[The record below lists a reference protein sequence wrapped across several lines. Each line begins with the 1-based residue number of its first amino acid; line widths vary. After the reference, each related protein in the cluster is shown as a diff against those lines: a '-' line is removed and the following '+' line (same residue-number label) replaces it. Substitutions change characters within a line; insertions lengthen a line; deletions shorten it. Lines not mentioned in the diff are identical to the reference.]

1 MNFKGFIIIFTLFLV
16 LFVGISA
23 VSAETNDTMDN
34 ITSEADDAILQSNED
49 NISQNNVEVLSSE
62 DSPSQQ
68 NQSNGSLNSTQTSP
82 AKSNL
87 KIAASFNFVKK
98 GSKYYIY
105 LKDSKGNPVAN
116 KKLTINYNGKTLE
129 RTTDKYGKTYVQI
142 KLSKSYTILK
152 VSFNGDDEYLSV
164 AKNLKV
170 YVENSLSITIGN
182 SKLLSNGYL
191 RVYLKGPKKLISHK
205 YVKIIIG
212 KKTFTKRT
220 PSEGYIVI
228 KPQVNPAN
236 YTVLVKYKKYWAS
249 KAITCIE
256 GNVSDPLTTS
266 IPTKNGVPDIDM
278 MPKNYIMGDNNA
290 KYTLKKAQYKEVLKR
305 DSYTLFLHGKLSKYT
320 IFKTKTSP
328 NTYHV
333 IKREKWNVIERAILT
348 KVVKKNRY
356 SYWPSSITVTL
367 KGKSYT
373 YPEVRDIQNSEVTCG
388 PTSSSVCTQVLK
400 NYHSEKYFQIKMN
413 CVRGVNIPVIKK
425 VLEQNHFKAYYF
437 DENTIDSALEELKNG
452 GALVAFLNFHYV
464 SVIDVSPDGKK
475 ILVSNSYGAYNVGG
489 MNKVPTGWV
498 SLKYFKTK
506 FGNTGL
512 VVKNDYKLSQGTQ
525 NQINNFYSSMGTDWH
540 RQNTKEKIPE
550 IGL

>member
-1 MNFKGFIIIFTLFLV
+1 M
-16 LFVGISA
+16 
-23 VSAETNDTMDN
+23 
-34 ITSEADDAILQSNED
+34 
-49 NISQNNVEVLSSE
+49 
-62 DSPSQQ
+62 
-68 NQSNGSLNSTQTSP
+68 
-82 AKSNL
+82 
-87 KIAASFNFVKK
+87 
-98 GSKYYIY
+98 
-105 LKDSKGNPVAN
+105 
-116 KKLTINYNGKTLE
+116 
-129 RTTDKYGKTYVQI
+129 
-142 KLSKSYTILK
+142 
-152 VSFNGDDEYLSV
+152 
-164 AKNLKV
+164 
-170 YVENSLSITIGN
+170 
-182 SKLLSNGYL
+182 
-191 RVYLKGPKKLISHK
+191 
-205 YVKIIIG
+205 
-212 KKTFTKRT
+212 
-220 PSEGYIVI
+220 
-228 KPQVNPAN
+228 
-236 YTVLVKYKKYWAS
+236 KYKKYWAS
-249 KAITCIE
+249 KTITCIE

-425 VLEQNHFKAYYF
+425 VLEQNHFKTYYF